1 MRRRMLIINYAD
13 NVGVVLENVEKGD
26 EVTGQNE
33 DEIAT
38 RGVAVTAMENIEFA
52 HKIALRDLLPGEEV
66 IKYGESIGYALK
78 HIEKGEWVHIHN
90 LDCERA
96 RTGRLV

>member
-1 MRRRMLIINYAD
+1 MLIINPVD

-26 EVTGQNE
+26 ELTAQGAQVTSL
-33 DEIAT
+33 
-38 RGVAVTAMENIEFA
+38 ENIEFA
-52 HKIALRDLLPGEEV
+52 HKIALKDFLPGEEI

-78 HIEKGEWVHIHN
+78 NIKRGEWVHIHN